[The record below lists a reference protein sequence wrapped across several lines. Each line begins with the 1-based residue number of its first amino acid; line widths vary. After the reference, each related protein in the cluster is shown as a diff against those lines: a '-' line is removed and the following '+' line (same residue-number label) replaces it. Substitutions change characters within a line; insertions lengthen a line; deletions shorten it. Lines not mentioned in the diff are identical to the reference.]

1 MNTVCEQKTLELA
14 HSELTRFNGYAKLNV
29 DPSLPSFEIRCT
41 SGAVM
46 ISGPTAVD
54 VLYGV
59 YDFAERYLGYCF
71 FEPGRDRFDAENI
84 VYPLP
89 EGVLVKARAPLMK
102 NRGFIQEFPFDA
114 DTPALFDWMA
124 KI

>member
-1 MNTVCEQKTLELA
+1 MKTVCEQKTLELA

-29 DPSLPSFEIRCT
+29 DPSLLSFEIRCT

-71 FEPGRDRFDAENI
+71 FEPGRDRFSSAGGSACQGACSADEEPRI
-84 VYPLP
+84 HS
-89 EGVLVKARAPLMK
+89 GVSV
-102 NRGFIQEFPFDA
+102 
-114 DTPALFDWMA
+114 
-124 KI
+124 

>member
-1 MNTVCEQKTLELA
+1 MKTVCEQKTLELA

-29 DPSLPSFEIRCT
+29 DSSLLSFEIRCT

-71 FEPGRDRFDAENI
+71 SNPDVTVSTRKISFILCRRECLSRR
-84 VYPLP
+84 
-89 EGVLVKARAPLMK
+89 VLR
-102 NRGFIQEFPFDA
+102 
-114 DTPALFDWMA
+114 
-124 KI
+124 